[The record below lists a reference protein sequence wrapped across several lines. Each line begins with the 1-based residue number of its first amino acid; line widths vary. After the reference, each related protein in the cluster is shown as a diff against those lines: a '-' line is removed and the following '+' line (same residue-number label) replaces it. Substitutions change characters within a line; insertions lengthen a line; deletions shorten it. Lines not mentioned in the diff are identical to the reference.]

1 MRKSKKKS
9 AQQSEIDKLVMIK
22 YPIRPGEYTCN
33 KYKQNRD
40 GLRDFYRQ
48 RLLQN
53 GTQEKNK
60 TQESEEN

>member
-1 MRKSKKKS
+1 MAKKK
-9 AQQSEIDKLVMIK
+9 QKQKSEIDKLVYAK
-22 YPIRPGEYTCN
+22 YPIKPGEYSCAR
-33 KYKQNRD
+33 YKQNRD
-40 GLRDFYRQ
+40 GLRYFYRQ